1 MDLDRIQSVPTSSR
15 TRSRGRLATTDSTEA
30 TPSARAGRGLAVLE
44 RVAVTLVLAGAAALL
59 LSRLD
64 EPFDESGATQR
75 LFGAL
80 RPWSDLLGQPDFR
93 HPALFFVFLRASL
106 RLEESLGY
114 EAIEAFARLPAAL
127 AAWVAAFL
135 TWRAVRRALGPLRS
149 LAVLTVLVA
158 CPPFLLHA
166 RDVGN
171 LTLFMALVVGTSAW
185 MASLIAR
192 ASRPALA
199 GFAVL
204 EALMFFANHLAVL
217 VWAVHAATVA
227 VHARGRTRRWLL
239 GALAASAVLAFRP
252 LSDLAAAL
260 PVDMGLRQ
268 AARAHPD
275 LVWGE
280 VGVTDYLGQ
289 ALAEF
294 ITLDGWG
301 VAVALVV
308 GLGALRL
315 ARRAFRS
322 AFAFLHLA
330 LVLGIPAGLAVASFL
345 LRLQPSYLGF
355 LAPSFAVLVVCG
367 ATGFPSGGPPSIR
380 PWWRSA
386 VGPMLAVTVVAILG
400 RDAGARAF
408 GATSPDGY
416 RVLGRFLK
424 SRPGGRVVATDHHG
438 PATLIIYYG
447 FEDPAPMVLGCRH
460 GIGQDL
466 GADEVPLRC
475 VGTGGTYLALS
486 DYTRPGPE
494 TERLAIRRFRRLAAG
509 ELWYV
514 EDVRL
519 PGPPGLASEVRSRC
533 SIAMERPPVRL
544 FRCEDDARAPT
555 EPGRAGASPGER

>member
-1 MDLDRIQSVPTSSR
+1 M
-15 TRSRGRLATTDSTEA
+15 ATTHSTEA
-30 TPSARAGRGLAVLE
+30 TAGARAGQGLAVLE

-106 RLEESLGY
+106 RLEEWLGY
-114 EAIEAFARLPAAL
+114 EAVEAFARLPAAL

-135 TWRAVRRALGPLRS
+135 AWRAVRRTLGPLRS
-149 LAVLTVLVA
+149 LAVLVVLVA

-204 EALMFFANHLAVL
+204 ETLMFFTNHLAIL

-239 GALAASAVLAFRP
+239 AALAASAILAFKP
-252 LSDLAAAL
+252 LSDLGAAI

-275 LVWGE
+275 LLCGE

-301 VAVALVV
+301 VAVALLV

-315 ARRAFRS
+315 ARRVFQS

-330 LVLGIPAGLAVASFL
+330 LVLGIPAGLAVASSL

-355 LAPSFAVLVVCG
+355 LAPSFAVLVACG
-367 ATGFPSGGPPSIR
+367 ATGFPSGGPPSVR
-380 PWWRSA
+380 PWWRFA
-386 VGPMLAVTVVAILG
+386 VGPMLAVAAVAVMG
-400 RDAGARAF
+400 RDAGVRAF
-408 GATSPDGY
+408 GTASQDGY

-424 SRPGGRVVATDHHG
+424 ALPGGRSWRPTITARPPSSSTTGSRTRPPWSSGAGTASGGTSG
-438 PATLIIYYG
+438 PA
-447 FEDPAPMVLGCRH
+447 
-460 GIGQDL
+460 
-466 GADEVPLRC
+466 
-475 VGTGGTYLALS
+475 
-486 DYTRPGPE
+486 
-494 TERLAIRRFRRLAAG
+494 
-509 ELWYV
+509 
-514 EDVRL
+514 
-519 PGPPGLASEVRSRC
+519 RSR
-533 SIAMERPPVRL
+533 SG
-544 FRCEDDARAPT
+544 ARAPAGPT
-555 EPGRAGASPGER
+555 WPSATTRGRDPNPRGSRSGGSSDWPPGGCGTSRTSDSPVLADWPHRSGADARP